1 MLSDFDLAKQS
12 DSVAQPTAIT
22 RPASDPNGV
31 SFDLSFFFL
40 GLPIGWIVC

>member
-31 SFDLSFFFL
+31 SSYQLSMGF
-40 GLPIGWIVC
+40 